1 MKQNKHHKLSA
12 NILANFILIV
22 FSLLFLIFYPYHKT
36 FCGGLIFSFAN
47 AGLIG
52 GIADWFAIRSFFAK
66 PLGINWPESLF
77 KTEMIPKNR
86 DEVTSVIIDI
96 IQNKV
101 ITKDALSKKIKE
113 IGISQLIIDYIVQH
127 KILNKAAEVLIT
139 KIETSSLQKNN
150 KYFIKLLRKSIY
162 ANKNEIYNIADHF
175 SDIAISKGY
184 IQDIINSLASELQ
197 KILLL
202 PIVYEKLSIL
212 FTNIKSNYNGSNILK
227 KVVTHVFSSIND
239 VPEELIKSAND
250 FLESAKHPDFIK
262 KYDIKNKIQ
271 HFFQYSAIKT
281 ARDGY
286 QQKSLR
292 DGYQFK
298 DVNTDNSDGD
308 NYETKETIVNYKEDS
323 EDNIKDEVINK
334 VIDELNNVII
344 NNTDLKNK
352 LSDLLDCKISDFIY
366 KNIEYIIKNK
376 LAEYSN
382 EMLTEEIYKNVGEDL
397 NMIRINGSIVGGMVG
412 IITFI
417 IMYFV

>member
-1 MKQNKHHKLSA
+1 MKQNKHHKISA
-12 NILANFILIV
+12 NTLANFILIV

-36 FCGGLIFSFAN
+36 FWGGLIFSFAN

-52 GIADWFAIRSFFAK
+52 GIADWFAIKSFFAK
-66 PLGINWPESLF
+66 PLGISWPESLF

-86 DEVTSVIIDI
+86 EEVISVIIDI

-101 ITKDALSKKIKE
+101 ITKDALSKKVKE
-113 IGISQLIIDYIVQH
+113 IGISQLLVDYIVQH
-127 KILNKAAEVLIT
+127 KILNNAAEVLLT
-139 KIETSSLQKNN
+139 KIEISSLQKNN
-150 KYFIKLLRKSIY
+150 KYFSKLLRKSIY

-175 SDIAISKGY
+175 SDLAISKGY

-286 QQKSLR
+286 Q
-292 DGYQFK
+292 FK
-298 DVNTDNSDGD
+298 AVNTDNSDGD
-308 NYETKETIVNYKEDS
+308 NYEIKENIISYKEDS

-334 VIDELNNVII
+334 VIDELNNLII
-344 NNTDLKNK
+344 NNTDLKNNITN
-352 LSDLLDCKISDFIY
+352 LLDCKISDFIY

>member
-36 FCGGLIFSFAN
+36 FWGGLIFSFAN

-52 GIADWFAIRSFFAK
+52 GIADWFAIKSFFAK
-66 PLGINWPESLF
+66 PLGISWPESLF

-86 DEVTSVIIDI
+86 EEVISVIIDI

-101 ITKDALSKKIKE
+101 ITKDALSKKVKE
-113 IGISQLIIDYIVQH
+113 IGISQLLVDYIVQH
-127 KILNKAAEVLIT
+127 KILNNATEVLLT
-139 KIETSSLQKNN
+139 KIEISSLQKNN
-150 KYFIKLLRKSIY
+150 KYFSKLIRKSIY

-175 SDIAISKGY
+175 SDLAISKGY

-286 QQKSLR
+286 Q
-292 DGYQFK
+292 FK
-298 DVNTDNSDGD
+298 AVNTDNSDGD
-308 NYETKETIVNYKEDS
+308 SCEIKENIISYKEDS

-352 LSDLLDCKISDFIY
+352 IANLLDCKISDFIY